1 MTLFVSV
8 ALTVFAVGS
17 AFAPVRNIQCQNR
30 GVVLSSSAT
39 TSNTEN
45 FDFVDWAQDNGI
57 ILSNKLLIR
66 DTTEEERGK
75 GGVEA
80 MDTIQP
86 LEILAT
92 IPRSLLISDVP
103 ERAMEA
109 AANAKNFSWV
119 VDLTAATLAAL
130 HPTDDND
137 VLQPWVSSWKDG
149 GWATQSSDL
158 GPPDANFGPK
168 AVTGSL
174 LATGSDNDHNIYA
187 KFRMPCHPVV
197 FRASRGLAML
207 TGCNEDEALDA
218 LTCRGRHY
226 RSMRDALEC
235 LVLEP
240 SAERTKGSNREKRCW
255 DVADT
260 LSRVLSRATMIQ
272 LDNNGGGDIKTTQVA
287 AIVPLHEGLAHS
299 NTENAKLVVDEE
311 NVLLVATQEISKGS
325 PITRNYSL
333 APRLDQDDSQGA
345 LHLLLQFGLPPNA
358 W

>member
-1 MTLFVSV
+1 MLLLSVVFTVFTLGSSFAPTHKTTLPCRKSGV
-8 ALTVFAVGS
+8 AL
-17 AFAPVRNIQCQNR
+17 
-30 GVVLSSSAT
+30 LSSAAT
-39 TSNTEN
+39 DTE

-86 LEILAT
+86 LEVLAT

-103 ERAMEA
+103 TRAMEA
-109 AANAKNFSWV
+109 AANAKNFSWA
-119 VDLTAATLAAL
+119 VDLTAAALAAL
-130 HPTDDND
+130 HPSDD
-137 VLQPWVSSWKDG
+137 VRLQPWVASWRDG
-149 GWATQSSDL
+149 GWATNSSDL

-187 KFRMPCHPVV
+187 KFRMPCHPSV
-197 FRASRGLAML
+197 FRAARGLAIL
-207 TGCNEDEALDA
+207 TGCTEQEGLDA

-226 RSMRDALEC
+226 RSMRDSLEC
-235 LVLEP
+235 LVLQP
-240 SAERTKGSNREKRCW
+240 SERTNGSNREKRCW

-272 LDNNGGGDIKTTQVA
+272 LDNGDTEATTQV
-287 AIVPLHEGLAHS
+287 AIVPLHERLTHS
-299 NTENAKLVVDEE
+299 SAENSKLVTSDDEE
-311 NVLLVATQEISKGS
+311 NVLLVATQEIREGS
-325 PITRNYSL
+325 PVTRDYSL
-333 APRLDQDDSQGA
+333 APRLDLDDSQGP
-345 LHLLLQFGLPPNA
+345 LHLLLQFGLPPSA